1 MSRKLLP
8 KNMKKIKIGISLNPF
23 LIEKMNKFLEKNKLF
38 NRSKYIENLIIK
50 NLNENNDDVL

>member
-1 MSRKLLP
+1 
-8 KNMKKIKIGISLNPF
+8 MKKIKIGISLNPF